1 MTLIID
7 IISLLITIIAMYF
20 IGVYNLHMFQQNTYI
35 NSEHAVWLEKFN
47 ERQRV
52 LLLSLIFGLLVEI
65 ALEVSKEG
73 FIGIFYVFIAIV
85 MLIYYIK
92 IEKLPMKKPLVW
104 TDRAKRLFITY
115 LILNLILA
123 AAVGFLIS
131 KKIGYNYA
139 FMGIWVLIS
148 PYPVSYT
155 HLTLPTKRIV

>member
-115 LILNLILA
+115 LSLIH
-123 AAVGFLIS
+123 I
-131 KKIGYNYA
+131 
-139 FMGIWVLIS
+139 
-148 PYPVSYT
+148 
-155 HLTLPTKRIV
+155 

>member
-123 AAVGFLIS
+123 AAVGVLIS

-139 FMGIWVLIS
+139 FMGICGKPWPWFPSVYHFIIRR
-148 PYPVSYT
+148 V
-155 HLTLPTKRIV
+155 